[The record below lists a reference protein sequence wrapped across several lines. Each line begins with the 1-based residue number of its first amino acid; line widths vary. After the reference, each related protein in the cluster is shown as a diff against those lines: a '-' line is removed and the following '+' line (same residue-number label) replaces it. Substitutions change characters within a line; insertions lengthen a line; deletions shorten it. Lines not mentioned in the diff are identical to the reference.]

1 MIIEKLEY
9 LRSLTTVTYGNQTI
23 TVPDSL
29 RHEILSQASHGDLNM
44 KVSPEI
50 RSEILEANG
59 DVELDIEKFTSAA
72 AADEILRAVREVVV
86 AEVGEKFHPT
96 VSAVISEITEFPKYS
111 WRREE
116 DMMITVTPDLQAK
129 LTDLSVDIPDLDLDG
144 FAVTL
149 DDEVVDNFVLN
160 NLDFDPENDVYGT
173 VREIHQ
179 MILQDCL
186 EGLERMLKGMIR

>member
-9 LRSLTTVTYGNQTI
+9 LRSLTTVPYGNQTI

-29 RHEILSQASHGDLNM
+29 RHEILSQAPHGALNM
-44 KVSPEI
+44 MASPEI

-59 DVELDIEKFTSAA
+59 GVELDIEKFTSAA
-72 AADEILRAVREVVV
+72 AADEILRAVREAVV

-111 WRREE
+111 WSRSE
-116 DMMITVTPDLQAK
+116 DMMITLTPDLQAK

-144 FAVTL
+144 FADTL
-149 DDEVVDNFVLN
+149 DDEVVDNFILN

-186 EGLERMLKGMIR
+186 KGLERMLKGMIR

>member
-29 RHEILSQASHGDLNM
+29 RHEILSQVSHGNLNM

-50 RSEILEANG
+50 RSEILKANG

-72 AADEILRAVREVVV
+72 AADEILRVVREVVV

-96 VSAVISEITEFPKYS
+96 VSAVISEITEFPEYS